1 MTKEENNFLNL
12 MNRFTIL
19 KRKRKYFPR
28 RVPNPV
34 KREAEKNLKWGK
46 KKKKRL
52 KKCWFSRRMTSW
64 VPSRSILRN
73 LKMQF
78 SLKKQRSHRIR
89 SSRIM
94 IMKRKITQW
103 SI

>member
-1 MTKEENNFLNL
+1 MTKEGNNFLNL

-19 KRKRKYFPR
+19 KRKRKYFHK
-28 RVPNPV
+28 RVPSQA
-34 KREAEKNLKWGK
+34 KREAEKNLKWLMK
-46 KKKKRL
+46 KRKRL
-52 KKCWFSRRMTSW
+52 KKCWFSKRMTTW

-78 SLKKQRSHRIR
+78 SLKKQRSHKIR

-94 IMKRKITQW
+94 IMNRKITQC